1 MNRRAGIIGLNVA
14 LTVMGLA
21 VLALGWQMLQR
32 MQVTPI
38 VAQQAVSVADKYP
51 AASDIYQVEI
61 RNGAGVKGAAQVL
74 RSFLIEKGY
83 DVVEVGNH
91 PSFDVEKTEVVD
103 RVGNLDIAREV
114 AASLGLAKDRV
125 REEERREY
133 YLDASVIIGKDYL
146 TLPPFADAA
155 ATAQQE

>member
-1 MNRRAGIIGLNVA
+1 MIRRAGIIGLNVA

-51 AASDIYQVEI
+51 AATDIYQVEI
-61 RNGAGVKGAAQVL
+61 RNGAGAKGAAQAL
-74 RSFLIEKGY
+74 RSYLIAKGY

-103 RVGNLDIAREV
+103 RVGNLNIAHEV
-114 AASLGLAKDRV
+114 AASLGLAKDHV
-125 REEERREY
+125 RQEQRREF

-146 TLPPFADAA
+146 MLPPFADAA